1 MGFNPCSSR
10 HSSSRTERRIHLLH
24 FLLNG
29 FRRDSLPLLSEAG
42 GMFWPSGRG
51 SDQKCDYL
59 LSPFLQPGRQT
70 RADAIIYV
78 GGKRCRS
85 AFDPCQRIDSAG
97 ALSFL
102 S

>member
-51 SDQKCDYL
+51 GAQKCDYL
-59 LSPFLQPGRQT
+59 LSLFFSRDVKPEPMR
-70 RADAIIYV
+70 
-78 GGKRCRS
+78 
-85 AFDPCQRIDSAG
+85 
-97 ALSFL
+97 LSML
-102 S
+102 AE